1 MRLYSFLGKP
11 NEFYTSKNMIN
22 FIKDIYDITSKLNIN
37 LVIKQKRKIADS
49 FELEDPQYF
58 SFIKKL
64 SKNSDVHIIED
75 LEGESLRQIFQKTK
89 LCISIPLHPLQFYLN
104 NLITIL
110 YIMIQLVKLK

>member
-22 FIKDIYDITSKLNIN
+22 FVKDIYDITSKLNIN

-89 LCISIPLHPLQFYLN
+89 LCISIPFTSTAILSKQFNYN
-104 NLITIL
+104 L
-110 YIMIQLVKLK
+110 YIMIQLGN